1 MMNSIGEAM
10 TLSRK
15 VNIDHE
21 SICAEVMYLHVYIHI
36 HIEVALTSIY
46 MYVQLIS
53 RSSCVGML
61 SQRHSGTVLF
71 QDRLEAFDVLERRTE
86 DLAQHL
92 EVGDG
97 NMSLPL

>member
-1 MMNSIGEAM
+1 MSLYAQKLCIYMH
-10 TLSRK
+10 R
-15 VNIDHE
+15 
-21 SICAEVMYLHVYIHI
+21 CIHT
-36 HIEVALTSIY
+36 EVALTSIY
-46 MYVQLIS
+46 MYVQPIS

-61 SQRHSGTVLF
+61 SQIKSQRHSATVLF